1 MLNARTDQMRTV
13 RIGTV
18 MMQAGT
24 LMPASMRVEAAPYS
38 RTWQMIKNL
47 DADSLDRQL
56 RTAGWNLFFMAANL
70 QGFAWGRFSEKTLQT
85 AIKRMLGRATL
96 SEFNCLQVTEILA
109 KRFLGFSY
117 IRVSGHSRHIQQ
129 SAFLKERKKTRP
141 MPRK

>member
-1 MLNARTDQMRTV
+1 MLNARTDQMPTV

-56 RTAGWNLFFMAANL
+56 RTAGWNLFFMAENL
-70 QGFAWGRFSEKTLQT
+70 QVFVWGRLSEKTLQT

-96 SEFNCLQVTEILA
+96 SGFNCLQVTQILA
-109 KRFLGFSY
+109 KRFLVFPY
-117 IRVSGHSRHIQQ
+117 IRISGHSRHVQQ
-129 SAFLKERKKTRP
+129 SAFLKRTKDQTYAA
-141 MPRK
+141 